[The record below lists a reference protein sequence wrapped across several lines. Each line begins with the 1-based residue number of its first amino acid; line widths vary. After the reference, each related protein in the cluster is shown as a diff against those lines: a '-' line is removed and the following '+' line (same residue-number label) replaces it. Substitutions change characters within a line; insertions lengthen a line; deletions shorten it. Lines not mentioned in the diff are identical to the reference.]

1 MALLDLFPPPLAD
14 IRLLHAYLNISRGE
28 NMRSVDPVQLI
39 YLTVLAMAVI
49 GWFIAENRNNLNNV
63 LKQGIVWLLLI
74 VGLMAGYGLWDDI
87 QRDNSRAQY
96 IGPAGQ
102 IEVPRQ
108 GDGHYYLTLMLN
120 GVPVDFMIDTGAT
133 SVALSQADAM
143 RIGTDPATLR
153 YTSTAYTANGV
164 VRTARLEGVE
174 FELNGMRD
182 RGVETFVSQ
191 GDQDGSLLGMS
202 YLSRYS
208 KIEITGDRLMLIR

>member
-1 MALLDLFPPPLAD
+1 
-14 IRLLHAYLNISRGE
+14 
-28 NMRSVDPVQLI
+28 MRSVDPVQLV
-39 YLTVLAMAVI
+39 YLTVLAAAVI
-49 GWFIAENRNNLNNV
+49 GWFIAENRQNLHNV

-108 GDGHYYLTLMLN
+108 GDGHYYLTLKLN

-143 RIGTDPATLR
+143 RIGTDPEKLH
-153 YTSTAYTANGV
+153 YTSTAYTANGA
-164 VRTARLEGVE
+164 VRTARLSGVE

-182 RGVETFVSQ
+182 QGVETFVSQ

-208 KIEITGDRLMLIR
+208 KIEITGDRLLLIR